1 MWGVDDACVR
11 VFGTTPTYK
20 MPESSSAA
28 STPDPQVE
36 QATKFLLHASTQ
48 QTSIADRVAFLKS
61 KGLTA
66 TQIAAALQQAGLP
79 DPETST
85 AVQGAESRG
94 RGGRP
99 WLTWLLGG
107 SAAAAAVIS
116 YARTNALAARAEEA
130 EESVAAMRGQLDDLA
145 EVSRDLLSQQGR
157 RLDDVESKQEALK
170 LLKDELTTALQQDL
184 RRTIKEELAG
194 VTVQLEEKSAAAAA
208 AAASAAAA
216 AAASSAAVSTAG
228 AVATPSP
235 TIVALIPDDSA
246 ASELDLAAVEAGRDG
261 GMWSEVVAEWK
272 GEQPEGSAAVGST
285 TSVDAEPRTAAE
297 PTPAPEAAAAS
308 EQGAPS
314 AAPASGHDD
323 VPTPSEAAHQVTSLP
338 SSASPPSSSA
348 PSTVMTAAAEGP
360 SPQDVA
366 TNGSSSSVT
375 ATSGS
380 SSSVAPPAAA
390 AEVATS
396 SGTHRAGNKGKG
408 KGKAKAEAPKP
419 KPWEVPAKSF
429 LDKAD

>member
-1 MWGVDDACVR
+1 
-11 VFGTTPTYK
+11 
-20 MPESSSAA
+20 MPESSAA

-194 VTVQLEEKSAAAAA
+194 VTVQLEEKSAATAA
-208 AAASAAAA
+208 AAASAAAAAA
-216 AAASSAAVSTAG
+216 AAASSAAVSTAD

-261 GMWSEVVAEWK
+261 GMWSEVVAGWK

-285 TSVDAEPRTAAE
+285 ASVDTEPSTAAE
-297 PTPAPEAAAAS
+297 PTQAPEAAAAS

-323 VPTPSEAAHQVTSLP
+323 VPTPSEAEHQVTSLP

-348 PSTVMTAAAEGP
+348 PSTVMTAAAEGS

-375 ATSGS
+375 AASGS